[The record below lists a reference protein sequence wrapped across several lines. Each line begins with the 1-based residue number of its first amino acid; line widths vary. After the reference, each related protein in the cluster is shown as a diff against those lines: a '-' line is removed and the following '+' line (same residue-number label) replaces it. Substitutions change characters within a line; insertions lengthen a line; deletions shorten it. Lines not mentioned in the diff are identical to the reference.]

1 MEGKQLWERMSVTRG
16 DEELGTLHEMRL
28 ALQFG
33 MNESDF
39 AAQLTFSE
47 GRDRGSKNRQDG
59 MAKAGFF
66 MLNSGTLFLKV
77 PDDSVASLNQDL
89 LIDLGH
95 ELNDHLTALASE
107 GFAIVLL
114 DTRGCHADGLPM
126 PEKPKC
132 LQNALI
138 KGPNAFPTPY
148 TRSIAGHSG
157 WSNGYAHM

>member
-1 MEGKQLWERMSVTRG
+1 
-16 DEELGTLHEMRL
+16 
-28 ALQFG
+28 
-33 MNESDF
+33 
-39 AAQLTFSE
+39 
-47 GRDRGSKNRQDG
+47 
-59 MAKAGFF
+59 

-126 PEKPKC
+126 TEKPKC